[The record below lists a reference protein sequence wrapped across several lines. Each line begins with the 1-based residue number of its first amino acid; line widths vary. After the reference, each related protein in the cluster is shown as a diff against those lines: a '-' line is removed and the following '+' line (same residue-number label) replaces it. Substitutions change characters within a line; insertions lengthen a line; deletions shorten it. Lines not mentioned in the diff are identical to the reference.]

1 MSEACHNTLV
11 LACGALAKEVLALKT
26 SMGLADSVFDLQC
39 LPASY
44 HNHPEKIIP
53 ALKETLDGKGKN
65 YDHVL
70 IGYGDC
76 GTGGGLDRLLEDY
89 PKAERLPGAHCY
101 AFYAGLAE
109 FNDMMEEELGS
120 FFLTDY
126 LVRHFKTL
134 IIKGFGMDRYP
145 NLKETYF
152 EHYKRLIYMS
162 QDPTDELIELARD
175 AAEFL
180 GLAFEH
186 RHVGYGDLAT
196 YIAQLPEKE
205 RAYG

>member
-1 MSEACHNTLV
+1 MSQACHNTLV

-109 FNDMMEEELGS
+109 FNDMMEEELGN

>member
-1 MSEACHNTLV
+1 MSQACHNTLV

-76 GTGGGLDRLLEDY
+76 GTGCGLDRLLEDY

>member
-1 MSEACHNTLV
+1 MNAVRHNTLV
-11 LACGALAKEVLALKT
+11 LACGALAKEVLALKNAL
-26 SMGLADSVFDLQC
+26 GLADNVFDLQC

-44 HNHPEKIIP
+44 HNHPEKIVP
-53 ALKETLDGKGKN
+53 ALKETLENKGAD

-76 GTGGGLDRLLEDY
+76 GTGGGLDRLLESY

-109 FNDMMEEELGS
+109 FDAMMEEELGS

-134 IIKGFGMDRYP
+134 IVKGFGMDRYP
-145 NLKETYF
+145 HLKEMYF
-152 EHYKRLIYMS
+152 EHYERLIYMS
-162 QDPTDELIELARD
+162 QAPTDALIEEAHQ

-180 GLAFEH
+180 GLVFEH
-186 RHVGYGDLAT
+186 HHVGYGDLAMR
-196 YIAQLPEKE
+196 ISALPEKE

>member
-1 MSEACHNTLV
+1 MSQACHNTLV

>member
-1 MSEACHNTLV
+1 MSQACHNTLV

-26 SMGLADSVFDLQC
+26 SVGLADSVFDLQC